1 MSARSPDAM
10 PGRTATG
17 GGEGGAAVASG
28 AVSESTSSANSGTAP
43 KGSSAV
49 TSGATPDVTSEATS
63 ESTSAATSGPSGAL
77 SGSAL
82 GDGLSVGTM
91 LCHLGRPVGG
101 KVIVNSPIYRAS
113 TISFKSV
120 AELEAA
126 KAARFAQ
133 GELFYGRFGTPD
145 IFAFEETVSRL
156 EGMHGTIAVPSG
168 LAACVLPLIAFLR
181 PGDHVLVTD
190 SVYEP
195 ARAALDGLV
204 ARSGVDVTYY
214 DPRIGAGIAQL
225 VRANTKMIYLESPG
239 SLTFEVQ
246 DMPAIVK
253 VARQAGILTM
263 CDNTWATAVCMKP
276 ASLGIDIVVQAATK
290 YIMGHSDGM
299 LGLVSAGEA
308 HYTALRVAANWLGYR
323 VGPDDVFLAA
333 RGLRTLPVRM
343 REHGRN
349 ALRIAGWLEKHPKV
363 KRVIHP
369 ALPSHPD
376 HAIWKRDFTGAS
388 GLFAIVLASQDPRS
402 STVFAEALSLFG
414 LGFSWGGFESLV
426 LPGNPAGSRTATRW
440 DEPGRLVRI
449 AVGLE
454 EPVDLEADLEQ
465 ALAKVP
471 A

>member
-1 MSARSPDAM
+1 MRKSSPDTM
-10 PGRTATG
+10 PAHAAALEVVTPVTACDTDASNM
-17 GGEGGAAVASG
+17 AASPMVVPDMAASG
-28 AVSESTSSANSGTAP
+28 T
-43 KGSSAV
+43 
-49 TSGATPDVTSEATS
+49 
-63 ESTSAATSGPSGAL
+63 L
-77 SGSAL
+77 SL
-82 GDGLSVGTM
+82 DTVV
-91 LCHLGRPVGG
+91 CHLGRPAGE

-120 AELEAA
+120 AALEAA

-145 IFAFEETVSRL
+145 IFAFEVAISQL
-156 EGMHGTIAVPSG
+156 EGTYGTIAVPSG

-195 ARAALDGLV
+195 SRTTLDGLIV
-204 ARSGVDVTYY
+204 RSGVEVTYY
-214 DPRIGAGIAQL
+214 DPCIGAGIAQL
-225 VRANTKMIYLESPG
+225 VRPNTRMIYLETPG
-239 SLTFEVQ
+239 SLTFEIQ
-246 DMPAIVK
+246 DIPAIVN

-276 ASLGIDIVVQAATK
+276 ATLGVDIVVQAATK

-299 LGLVSAGEA
+299 LGLVSTGKA
-308 HYTALRVAANWLGYR
+308 HYTALRAAANWLGYR

-349 ALRIAGWLEKHPKV
+349 GIRIGRWLEKHPKV

-376 HAIWKRDFTGAS
+376 HAIWKRDFAGAS
-388 GLFAIVLASQDPRS
+388 GLFAIVLKSQDPHS
-402 STVFAEALSLFG
+402 STIFAEALNLFG

-426 LPGNPAGSRTATRW
+426 LPGNPAGSRTATQW
-440 DEPGRLVRI
+440 SEPGCLVRI

-454 EPVDLEADLEQ
+454 DPCDLEADLEQ